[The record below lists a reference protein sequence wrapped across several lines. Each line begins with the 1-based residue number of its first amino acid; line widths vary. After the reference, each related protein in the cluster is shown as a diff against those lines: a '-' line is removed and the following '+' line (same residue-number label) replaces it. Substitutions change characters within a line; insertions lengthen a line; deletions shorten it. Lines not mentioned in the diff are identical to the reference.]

1 MDRQIVYPGSIP
13 LDTDLLNIQRNVM
26 VAMGYLAQAT
36 LGSTSIADGLACTPT
51 APASLSVVIGPGSI
65 TQFGVVDSEAFGSLP
80 ALSDPLLRI
89 GVSLNPVT
97 FTLTPPSVPG
107 QSINYLVE
115 ASLLEVDA
123 TPVVLPYY
131 NAANPAQPYSGPN
144 NTGVAQATQRLQS
157 VQLQVKAG
165 VPATTGQQ
173 GIPAVD
179 FGWVPLYI
187 IGVPAGATA
196 ITAQNIFSDNL
207 APFIFWK
214 LPQLTPG
221 THNLAVFEPTTQG
234 GWQVPDGVGGV
245 KVRVWGGGGAGG
257 AAFTTAGGGGA
268 GGGYVEGFYSV
279 SPGSVFP
286 VSVGNGG
293 RGRGI
298 EWRQFQFRQ
307 PGFGDRRSGRGKWRF
322 RRSRFG
328 SCEWWCGHRFGDC
341 RDGKPRRKRLWRIG
355 KLAEWRWRRLFWWR
369 GRAVGQRAARRFCR
383 GDFRHGA
390 WRRRIRRRGFRTGR
404 QWRTGTRAHRVVND
418 AVRAHGVSVFTI
430 FPRATPGFS
439 QAHTM
444 IYPFADEGNIDVD
457 SGNA

>member
-1 MDRQIVYPGSIP
+1 
-13 LDTDLLNIQRNVM
+13 
-26 VAMGYLAQAT
+26 MGYLAQAT
-36 LGSTSIADGLACTPT
+36 LGSTTIADGLACTPT
-51 APASLSVVIGPGSI
+51 LPASLSVVIGPGSV

-89 GVSLNPVT
+89 GVNLTPTT
-97 FTLTPPSVPG
+97 FTLTPPSVSG

-131 NAANPAQPYSGPN
+131 NAANPGQPYSGPN

-157 VQLQVKAG
+157 VQLQIKAG

-179 FGWVPLYI
+179 AGWVALYV

-196 ITAQNIFSDNL
+196 ITSENIFVYNL

-234 GWQVPDGVGGV
+234 GWQVPVGVTGV

-257 AAFTTAGGGGA
+257 SGFQEAGGGGA
-268 GGGYVEGFYSV
+268 GGGYSEGFYNV
-279 SPGSVFP
+279 SAGEVFP

-293 RGRGI
+293 AGAGSNGGNSSFGSLASATGGQAGGNGATDGYGLGGI
-298 EWRQFQFRQ
+298 NGGV
-307 PGFGDRRSGRGKWRF
+307 GFGSGLTLTGGAGG
-322 RRSRFG
+322 SAFG
-328 SCEWWCGHRFGDC
+328 ASGSYLSGAGGGSFGGAGATSVSGTQTGSFAGLAGAAPGAGGSGGVGNGLGGNGGAGLVLVEW
-341 RDGKPRRKRLWRIG
+341 
-355 KLAEWRWRRLFWWR
+355 
-369 GRAVGQRAARRFCR
+369 
-383 GDFRHGA
+383 
-390 WRRRIRRRGFRTGR
+390 
-404 QWRTGTRAHRVVND
+404 
-418 AVRAHGVSVFTI
+418 
-430 FPRATPGFS
+430 
-439 QAHTM
+439 
-444 IYPFADEGNIDVD
+444 
-457 SGNA
+457 